1 VLELRFFNERPPES
15 TQVTGER
22 FGFDSKTI
30 RSQPS
35 GSIVATHVRD
45 HWLVGGN
52 LFLKVEC
59 RSAVECLFGETER
72 SRERQGP
79 FQHLTLIDGVLTGD
93 KRPLAMLHETR
104 GWSSLTGDE
113 TWLGF
118 SLVPAVR
125 P

>member
-1 VLELRFFNERPPES
+1 MLELRFFNETPPES
-15 TQVTGER
+15 
-22 FGFDSKTI
+22 GFDSKTI
-30 RSQPS
+30 RTQPS
-35 GSIVATHVRD
+35 GTIVATHVRD

-52 LFLKVEC
+52 LFLRVEC
-59 RSAVECLFGETER
+59 RGVVECLFGENDR

-79 FQHLTLIDGVLTGD
+79 FQHLALIDGVLTGD
-93 KRPLAMLHETR
+93 KRPLAILHETR